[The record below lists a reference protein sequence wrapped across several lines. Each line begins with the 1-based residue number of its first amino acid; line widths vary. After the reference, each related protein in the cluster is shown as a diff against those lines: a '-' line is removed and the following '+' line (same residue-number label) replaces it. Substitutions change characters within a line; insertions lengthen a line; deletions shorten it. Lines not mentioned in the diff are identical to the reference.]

1 MENIQNQ
8 ARIQGAKYIK
18 DTKYILQDCRLS
30 ISIVNNIITAIEKS
44 LSPTLLIRYNPV
56 IHFIRNIVKDSIP
69 KITTNLCIELNDAT
83 NEPISLFCFSSG
95 LSEHILIPDLY
106 AMTNYDNRLSFK
118 DNISYE
124 NKYKKAIFIGSSTG
138 SSTVELN
145 ERLHMCNKYRNDST
159 IHCFINNLCQV
170 SEESTKEIYP
180 NYNDFITTSMTIENQ
195 CKYRYII
202 NIDGNTTAWDRV
214 PWILNSN
221 SVLLMK
227 NSKNKCWYTD
237 FLIPNIHYIP
247 FDNDTDLEAIVS
259 SDEDRTDII
268 RNANQFVKDYL
279 THDKHIFYMK
289 CLLQSISDIP
299 SSHTMGSKH
308 IKHLLFV

>member
-30 ISIVNNIITAIEKS
+30 ISIVNNIITAIEMS

-69 KITTNLCIELNDAT
+69 KITTNLCIELNDDT
-83 NEPISLFCFSSG
+83 NEYIPLFCFSSG

-106 AMTNYDNRLSFK
+106 AMMKYSNRLSIK
-118 DNISYE
+118 DAISYE
-124 NKYKKAIFIGSSTG
+124 QKYKKAIFIGSSTG
-138 SSTVELN
+138 SLIVELN
-145 ERLHMCNKYRNDST
+145 ERLHMCNKYRNNPN

-170 SEESTKEIYP
+170 SEENTKEIYP

>member
-30 ISIVNNIITAIEKS
+30 ISIVNNIITAIEMS

-69 KITTNLCIELNDAT
+69 KITTNLCIELNDDT
-83 NEPISLFCFSSG
+83 NEYIPLFCFSSG

-106 AMTNYDNRLSFK
+106 AMMNYSNRLSFK

-138 SSTVELN
+138 SLIVELN
-145 ERLHMCNKYRNDST
+145 ERLHMCNKYRNNPN

-170 SEESTKEIYP
+170 SEENTKEIYP

>member
-30 ISIVNNIITAIEKS
+30 ISIVNNIITAIEMS

-69 KITTNLCIELNDAT
+69 KITTNLCIELNDDT
-83 NEPISLFCFSSG
+83 NEYIPLFCFSSG

-106 AMTNYDNRLSFK
+106 AMMKYSNRLSIK
-118 DNISYE
+118 DAISYE
-124 NKYKKAIFIGSSTG
+124 QKYKKAIFIGSSTG
-138 SSTVELN
+138 SLIVELN
-145 ERLHMCNKYRNDST
+145 ERLHMCNKYRNNPN

-170 SEESTKEIYP
+170 SEENTKEIYP

-299 SSHTMGSKH
+299 SSYDGK
-308 IKHLLFV
+308 

>member
-1 MENIQNQ
+1 MENIQYKAQ
-8 ARIQGAKYIK
+8 TQGTKYIK
-18 DTKYILQDCRLS
+18 ETKYDLHDSRLS
-30 ISIVNNIITAIEKS
+30 ISIVNSIITTNETS
-44 LSPTLLIRYNPV
+44 LSPILLIRCNPV
-56 IHFIRNIVKDSIP
+56 IHFIRNAVKDSTS
-69 KITTNLCIELNDAT
+69 KINTQLCIELHDSSCD
-83 NEPISLFCFSSG
+83 PIPLFCFSSG

-106 AMTNYDNRLSFK
+106 AMTKYNDKLSFK

-124 NKYKKAIFIGSSTG
+124 QKSKKAIFIGASTG
-138 SSTVELN
+138 SFIAELN
-145 ERLHMCNKYRNDST
+145 ERLQICNKYINNPN

-180 NYNDFITTSMTIENQ
+180 NYNDFITTSMTIEDQ
-195 CKYRYII
+195 CKYMYII

-227 NSKNKCWYTD
+227 NSNNKCWYTD

-247 FDNDTDLEAIVS
+247 FDNDTDLDRIVS
-259 SDEDRTDII
+259 SDEDKTDII

-289 CLLQSISDIP
+289 CLLQSISGIP
-299 SSHTMGSKH
+299 SSHT
-308 IKHLLFV
+308 